1 MEGYDDDDH
10 DHDLLVLVGVLDL
23 VGKGGDAAELVLLVR
38 VVPRDSHHRA
48 GLDVDVVDLDVG
60 DGGLEAVALRFFN
73 VYGIVQRPDS
83 AYAAVIPKF
92 VEMMVHGKAPQVY
105 GDGLQ
110 TRDFVHV
117 NDVCNAILK
126 FLSPIWYG
134 EKHHVFNV
142 ATQTRRS
149 LIDLIDEINSSL
161 REIDDS
167 HVVLQP
173 IFGLDRAGDI
183 RHSMAD
189 ITRLKD
195 ATDWAPTVNFSDG
208 IRELVVEAYKQNL
221 QK

>member
-1 MEGYDDDDH
+1 LENEEQIS
-10 DHDLLVLVGVLDL
+10 
-23 VGKGGDAAELVLLVR
+23 KARE
-38 VVPRDSHHRA
+38 S
-48 GLDVDVVDLDVG
+48 
-60 DGGLEAVALRFFN
+60 GLEAVALRFFN
-73 VYGIVQRPDS
+73 VYGVGQRSDS

-92 VEMMVHGKAPQVY
+92 VDVMVQGKAPRVH

-126 FLSPIWYG
+126 FLSTAWYG
-134 EKHHVFNV
+134 EKHHVFN
-142 ATQTRRS
+142 
-149 LIDLIDEINSSL
+149 IDH
-161 REIDDS
+161 S
-167 HVVLQP
+167 HVAINP
-173 IFGLDRAGDI
+173 IFDSDRIGDI